1 MVGIREIQQKI
12 QLGAY
17 DAWCTNPRSVIEM
30 CTGSG
35 KTLVAIMAIEA
46 VVKKFPDAK
55 ILIIVPTEI
64 IRDRVFP
71 DDFKK
76 FGKAHLLANCTIE
89 CIQTVYK
96 WSNISFTLVVA
107 DELHNYLPG
116 YTKTSYEYF
125 KFFENNAFNYFLGLS
140 AFIDESLKLF
150 QNKLGPTVYRYTISQ
165 AAKDGVVSAFKF
177 VNYAV
182 KLTEEEEKALKT
194 IQRNYGYYEML
205 LGGPYE
211 AFRNATSYR
220 VNGEPEQ
227 KQWANIFY
235 SLIKKRKA
243 LLDKASN
250 KLLVT
255 REIMNLLPNSN
266 GIIFSDSIEEAVKVT
281 EGRSD
286 VVVYHSKLRKKER
299 LESIARLEDDR
310 TKIRWISTVKALNEG
325 VSINKL
331 EIGIQRNGNS
341 KIKDTIQQTG
351 RICRYIEDKSPI
363 MIRIYIPDTQDQK
376 WLKSSQKD
384 FDPTSVYWC
393 SSIDEL
399 TKIINS

>member
-1 MVGIREIQQKI
+1 MIAIREIQQKI

-17 DAWCTNPRSVIEM
+17 TAWCDCTKSVIEM

-35 KTLVAIMAIEA
+35 KTLVAIMVIEA
-46 VVKKFPDAK
+46 VVNKFPDAK
-55 ILIIVPTEI
+55 VLIIVPTEL
-64 IRDRVFP
+64 IRDKVFP
-71 DDFKK
+71 EDFAK
-76 FGKAHLLANCTIE
+76 FGKSHLLKNCTIE

-96 WSNISFTLVVA
+96 WEKKSFTLVVA

-125 KFFENNAFNYFLGLS
+125 KFFENNEFNYFLGLS
-140 AFIDESLKLF
+140 AFIDESLKFF
-150 QNKLGPTVYRYTISQ
+150 QNKLGPTVYKYTISQ

-182 KLTEEEEKALKT
+182 KLTEEEDKALKT
-194 IQRNYGYYEML
+194 IQRNYNYYEML

-211 AFRNATSYR
+211 AFRSATSYR
-220 VNGEPEQ
+220 VNGTPEQ

-243 LLDKASN
+243 LLDKAVN

-255 REIMNLLPNSN
+255 REVMNLLPNSN
-266 GIIFSDSIEEAVKVT
+266 GIIFSDSIEEAIKVT
-281 EGRSD
+281 EGRDD
-286 VVVYHSKLRKKER
+286 VVVYHSKLKKKER
-299 LESIARLEDDR
+299 LEAIAKLEDGR
-310 TKIRWISTVKALNEG
+310 TKVKWISTVKALNEG

-363 MIRIYIPDTQDQK
+363 MIRTYVQYTQDQK
-376 WLKSSQKD
+376 WLTSSQKD
-384 FDPTSVYWC
+384 LDPSCIYWC
-393 SSIDEL
+393 SSMDEL
-399 TKIINS
+399 KAIINS

>member
-1 MVGIREIQQKI
+1 MVSIREIQQKI
-12 QLGAY
+12 QSEAF
-17 DAWCTNPRSVIEM
+17 DAWCANPRSVIEM

-64 IRDRVFP
+64 IRDRIFP

-76 FGKAHLLANCTIE
+76 FGKSYLLKYCTIE

-96 WSNISFTLVVA
+96 WLNTNWTFVVA
-107 DELHNYLPG
+107 DECHNYLPG
-116 YTKTSYEYF
+116 YNKTSYEYF
-125 KFFENNAFNYFLGLS
+125 KFFENNVFEYFLGLS
-140 AFIDESLKLF
+140 ATIDESLKLF

-182 KLTEEEEKALKT
+182 SLTEEEDKALKT
-194 IQRNYGYYEML
+194 IQRNYNYYEML

-211 AFRNATSYR
+211 AFRSATSYR
-220 VNGEPEQ
+220 VNGTPEQ

-243 LLDKASN
+243 LLDKALN

-255 REIMNLLPNSN
+255 REIMNLLPDSN
-266 GIIFSDSIEEAVKVT
+266 GIIFSDCIEEAVKIT
-281 EGRSD
+281 EGRND
-286 VVVYHSKLRKKER
+286 VVVYHSKLKKKER
-299 LESIARLEDDR
+299 LESIAKLEDER
-310 TKIRWISTVKALNEG
+310 TKIKIISTVKALNEG

-331 EIGIQRNGNS
+331 AYGVQRNGNS
-341 KIKDTIQQTG
+341 KPKDTIQQTG
-351 RICRYIEDKSPI
+351 RICRFIEGKKPLMFRLYIKG
-363 MIRIYIPDTQDQK
+363 TQDEK
-376 WLKSSQKD
+376 WLRSSQKD
-384 FDPTSVYWC
+384 FDPSSIYWC

-399 TKIINS
+399 KTIINS